1 MLLDS
6 CGNGFSAI
14 GEDRQPKRSLRRLR
28 GRRAFGASMNA
39 MNSTCCT
46 GQPDMAIIV
55 FRNYQWRAEKRDSI
69 LRCEGDFVGA
79 ELNTI

>member
-1 MLLDS
+1 
-6 CGNGFSAI
+6 
-14 GEDRQPKRSLRRLR
+14 
-28 GRRAFGASMNA
+28 MNA

-69 LRCEGDFVGA
+69 LRCEGNFVGA